1 MVFLMRFWSG
11 GGSELMA
18 KKEFSRS
25 LWCKNVIL
33 LKHRDRPH
41 GQKEPPWG
49 HEEWLLRYYE
59 VGKLKSKGGLHRD
72 LDMLKRTPK
81 RPEALLLSS

>member
-1 MVFLMRFWSG
+1 MG
-11 GGSELMA
+11 GCLWGSELMA
-18 KKEFSRS
+18 MKEFMKKA
-25 LWCKNVIL
+25 LVQNVIL

-59 VGKLKSKGGLHRD
+59 VGKLKSKGGLQ
-72 LDMLKRTPK
+72 
-81 RPEALLLSS
+81 